1 MDHRTSD
8 LIVLDKMCEL
18 DKDIRMAKLP
28 DNFVNCRRVKAGGHL
43 TIGVDDSCASILMN
57 MALGAKDY
65 GAALIIYKREH
76 FDEIKTELKNGIPLP
91 HFGDPC
97 LCGKV
102 TEGCT
107 LDRETLYNRVIEL
120 QGKLEA
126 VKPKSTLKEM
136 FPGEFSG
143 ALPGSIESKWAAEKN
158 TLTPEQ
164 VKQFDPAYPGARM
177 HYVPDRSEL
186 ERKYRYRLWMAYPD
200 PTGSK
205 YGDDGEMQRAGLDF
219 LRAPLETLENA
230 VDEALLKSAAKKPI
244 LTEFPEKPKEFA
256 PVVGKCGVH
265 APGTAITDWTC
276 DLDRGHSGR
285 HSNGRLGREHEWDDN
300 GHLYYF

>member
-1 MDHRTSD
+1 MADRTSD
-8 LIVLDKMCEL
+8 LIVLDKMCER

-91 HFGDPC
+91 HLGDPC

-120 QGKLEA
+120 QGKLLEA
-126 VKPKSTLKEM
+126 VKPKSTLNEM

-164 VKQFDPAYPGARM
+164 AKEFDPKLPGAR
-177 HYVPDRSEL
+177 V
-186 ERKYRYRLWMAYPD
+186 RLLPETHSIGKD
-200 PTGSK
+200 PTEGYALKENAFGRFIIIPSEAVPYLAWTGK
-205 YGDDGEMQRAGLDF
+205 FWSSVDGAGNPFFVQVCNFTTEVEAHEYVAGL
-219 LRAPLETLENA
+219 N
-230 VDEALLKSAAKKPI
+230 KQAK
-244 LTEFPEKPKEFA
+244 
-256 PVVGKCGVH
+256 
-265 APGTAITDWTC
+265 PG
-276 DLDRGHSGR
+276 
-285 HSNGRLGREHEWDDN
+285 E
-300 GHLYYF
+300 